1 MKGNIFSEN
10 IHDSRK
16 DLKNT
21 IKMNDNDNA
30 ENYISDEGIAKD
42 SNYQRSHP
50 QKQQR
55 STNLKRKVKISA
67 TVKTTSLKKTEVFE
81 PNDN

>member
-1 MKGNIFSEN
+1 MKGNILSEN
-10 IHDSRK
+10 IHDSGK

-21 IKMNDNDNA
+21 IKMNNNGNA
-30 ENYISDEGIAKD
+30 VNNISDEGIEKD
-42 SNYQRSHP
+42 RNYQRSHP

-55 STNLKRKVKISA
+55 IINLKRKVKIPA